1 MVPAIAFRHPNK
13 VCIIFEPMKVGFVI
27 VIDKGFRDFFDEG
40 RCASRCSIDCNNSKN
55 LVPSLIVKEGEA
67 GRVCFPAQV
76 VDAPGVIEKRFI
88 EWDFLHGFDAKQ
100 VGKMLIELIAW
111 LIVVEGNKSGLE
123 LIFGGG
129 FDEVDDSAIALGGF
143 KSDEGR
149 GIWSPMDGAFITIF
163 SRAIC
168 SDFDFIFGRIK
179 AFDKDVGIA
188 KDDLPI
194 AIRGSVSGPVGFA
207 FLIFLWLRGGSIF
220 GDTNDSFL
228 SLGFISGVKFAHRI
242 LNEPDVVFEG
252 VL

>member
-1 MVPAIAFRHPNK
+1 MVPAIAFRHPDK
-13 VCIIFEPMKVGFVI
+13 IFIILEPMKVGFVI

-55 LVPSLIVKEGEA
+55 LVPSLVVKEGEA
-67 GRVCFPAQV
+67 GRVCFPAEV
-76 VDAPGVIEKRFI
+76 VDAPGVTKKRLV
-88 EWDFLHGFDAKQ
+88 ERDFLHGFDVKQ
-100 VGKMLIELIAW
+100 VGEMLIEFVAW

-143 KSDEGR
+143 KSNEGR
-149 GIWSPMDGAFITIF
+149 GIWGPINSAFVAILC
-163 SRAIC
+163 RAID

-188 KDDLPI
+188 IDDLPI

-207 FLIFLWLRGGSIF
+207 FLIFL
-220 GDTNDSFL
+220 
-228 SLGFISGVKFAHRI
+228 
-242 LNEPDVVFEG
+242 
-252 VL
+252 